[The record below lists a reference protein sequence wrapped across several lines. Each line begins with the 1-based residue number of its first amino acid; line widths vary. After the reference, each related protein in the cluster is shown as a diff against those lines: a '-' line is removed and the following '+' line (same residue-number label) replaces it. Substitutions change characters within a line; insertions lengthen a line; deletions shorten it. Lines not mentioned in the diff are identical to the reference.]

1 MRFTKYSQ
9 ETIEKLVNIAADTYY
24 AMPSE
29 HLDNLFKVVNLG
41 MFDALRENAKSI
53 NPTKEVMVEK
63 SYAIIKELY
72 EMIKDDIEDFAGMAI
87 QEKMPFVTQNRF
99 LDVPPSTYGRNE
111 TLMVLDKDSVDINY
125 IYLTQPLRK
134 RFREKYKP
142 EMYAIEALI
151 IQSGL

>member
-29 HLDNLFKVVNLG
+29 HLDNLYKVVNLG
-41 MFDALRENAKSI
+41 MYDALRENAKSI
-53 NPTKEVMVEK
+53 TPKEVLVEK
-63 SYAIIKELY
+63 SNAILKELY
-72 EMIKDDIEDFAGMAI
+72 EMIKEDIEDFAGMTI
-87 QEKMPFVTQNRF
+87 QEKMTFVTQNRF

-111 TLMVLDKDSVDINY
+111 TLMILDKDSVDINY

-134 RFREKYKP
+134 RFREKYKT
-142 EMYAIEALI
+142 EIYALEALI
-151 IQSGL
+151 IHSGL